1 MNQIHNDD
9 CFNVIDTLET
19 NSVDMVLVDLP
30 YGQTECKWDICIDLD
45 IMWEKLSRI
54 GKDRCN
60 YVFFVTTKFGNHII
74 NSKPKWFRYDLVWQK
89 YNAVGFLTAK
99 KMPLRAHEMI
109 YIFRKTPT
117 PKGTPWIYN
126 PQKTAGKPYNI
137 DNTKGDRKNVE
148 VYSIKDLPYLPNV
161 SGDRHPCS
169 VFKINHD
176 KVKFHPTQKQL
187 ELCEWLI
194 KTYSNEGDVVMDF
207 CMGSGT
213 SIVASIQTKRNYI
226 GVEKDP
232 DIFQIAK
239 ERINQ
244 NLQLQVLP

>member
-30 YGQTECKWDICIDLD
+30 YGQTDCKWDICIDLD

-54 GKDRCN
+54 GKDHCN
-60 YVFFVTTKFGNHII
+60 YIFFVTTKFGNHII

-89 YNAVGFLTAK
+89 TAAVGFLSAK
-99 KMPLRAHEMI
+99 KMPLRSHEMI
-109 YIFRKTPT
+109 YIFRKSPT

-126 PQKTAGKPYNI
+126 PQKTEGKPYHTSGIINHLELYG
-137 DNTKGDRKNVE
+137 KPRLE
-148 VYSIKDLPYLPNV
+148 RLPNI
-161 SGDRHPCS
+161 SGDRHPSS
-169 VFKINHD
+169 VFKIKHD
-176 KVKFHPTQKQL
+176 KAKFHPTQKPL

-194 KTYSNEGDVVMDF
+194 KTYSNEDDVVLDF
-207 CMGSGT
+207 CMGSGS
-213 SIVASIQTKRNYI
+213 SIVAARQTKRNYI

-232 DIFQIAK
+232 VIFQTAK

-244 NLQLQVLP
+244 SLL

>member
-30 YGQTECKWDICIDLD
+30 YGQTDCKWDICIDLD

-176 KVKFHPTQKQL
+176 KVKFHPTQKPL

>member
-148 VYSIKDLPYLPNV
+148 VYSIKDLPHLPNV

-176 KVKFHPTQKQL
+176 KVKFHPTQKPL

-194 KTYSNEGDVVMDF
+194 KTYSNEGDVVLDF

>member
-30 YGQTECKWDICIDLD
+30 YGQTQCKWDICIDLD

-176 KVKFHPTQKQL
+176 KVKFHPTQKPL

-194 KTYSNEGDVVMDF
+194 KTYSNEDDVVLDF

-213 SIVASIQTKRNYI
+213 SIVAARQTKRNYI

-232 DIFQIAK
+232 VIFQTAK
-239 ERINQ
+239 ERIDQ
-244 NLQLQVLP
+244 SLM

>member
-1 MNQIHNDD
+1 
-9 CFNVIDTLET
+9 
-19 NSVDMVLVDLP
+19 
-30 YGQTECKWDICIDLD
+30 
-45 IMWEKLSRI
+45 
-54 GKDRCN
+54 
-60 YVFFVTTKFGNHII
+60 
-74 NSKPKWFRYDLVWQK
+74 
-89 YNAVGFLTAK
+89 
-99 KMPLRAHEMI
+99 MPLRAHEMI

-176 KVKFHPTQKQL
+176 KVKFHPTQKPL

-194 KTYSNEGDVVMDF
+194 KTYSNEGDVVLDF

>member
-30 YGQTECKWDICIDLD
+30 YGQTDCKWDICIDLD

-176 KVKFHPTQKQL
+176 KVKFHPTQKPL

-194 KTYSNEGDVVMDF
+194 KTYSNEGDVVLDF

-244 NLQLQVLP
+244 I

>member
-30 YGQTECKWDICIDLD
+30 YGQTDCKWDICIDLD
-45 IMWEKLSRI
+45 IMWEKISRVC
-54 GKDRCN
+54 KDHCN
-60 YVFFVTTKFGNHII
+60 YIFFVTTKFGNHII

-89 YNAVGFLTAK
+89 DSAVGFLSAN

-109 YIFRKTPT
+109 YIFRKSPT
-117 PKGTPWIYN
+117 RKGTRWVYN
-126 PQKTAGKPYNI
+126 PQKTPGKPYNRGVI
-137 DNTKGDRKNVE
+137 RNRVE
-148 VYSIKDLPYLPNV
+148 LYSKRNKYEILPNI
-161 SGDRHPCS
+161 SGDRHPWS

-176 KVKFHPTQKQL
+176 KVKFHATQKPL

-194 KTYSNEGDVVMDF
+194 KTYSNEGDVVLDF
-207 CMGSGT
+207 CMGSG
-213 SIVASIQTKRNYI
+213 SSMIASIQTKRNYI

-244 NLQLQVLP
+244 SLM

>member
-30 YGQTECKWDICIDLD
+30 YGQTQCKWDICIDLD
-45 IMWEKLSRI
+45 IMWEKLSRV
-54 GKDRCN
+54 GKDHCN
-60 YVFFVTTKFGNHII
+60 YVFFVTTKFGNRII

-89 YNAVGFLTAK
+89 TSTVGFFSAN

-176 KVKFHPTQKQL
+176 KVKFHPTQKPL

-194 KTYSNEGDVVMDF
+194 KTYSNEGDVVLDF

-244 NLQLQVLP
+244 I

>member
-30 YGQTECKWDICIDLD
+30 YGQTDCKWDICIDLD
-45 IMWEKLSRI
+45 IMWEKLSRV
-54 GKDRCN
+54 GKDHCN
-60 YVFFVTTKFGNHII
+60 YIFFVTTKFGNHII

-89 YNAVGFLTAK
+89 DSAVGFLSAN

-109 YIFRKTPT
+109 YIFRKSPT
-117 PKGTPWIYN
+117 RKGTRWVYN
-126 PQKTAGKPYNI
+126 PQKTPGKPYNRGVI
-137 DNTKGDRKNVE
+137 RNRVE
-148 VYSIKDLPYLPNV
+148 LYSKRNKYEILPNI
-161 SGDRHPCS
+161 SGDRHPWS

-176 KVKFHPTQKQL
+176 KVKFHATQKPL

-194 KTYSNEGDVVMDF
+194 KTYINEGDVVLDF
-207 CMGSGT
+207 CMGSG
-213 SIVASIQTKRNYI
+213 SYMIASIQTKRKYI

-244 NLQLQVLP
+244 SLM

>member
-30 YGQTECKWDICIDLD
+30 YGQTDCKWDICIDLD

-176 KVKFHPTQKQL
+176 KVKFHPTQKPL

-194 KTYSNEGDVVMDF
+194 KTYSNEGDVVLDF

-232 DIFQIAK
+232 VIFQTAK

-244 NLQLQVLP
+244 SLM